1 MLEIS
6 VKGQNR
12 TDMGKKASK
21 LMRKEGLVPCNLY
34 GEKRD
39 ENGLPV
45 AKAFA
50 VSFAELRKA
59 VYTPNIYVINLDI
72 EGEKHIAILK
82 ELQFHPVTDAL
93 QTLSF
98 TLISSR

>member
-34 GEKRD
+34 GEKKD
-39 ENGLPV
+39 EN
-45 AKAFA
+45 
-50 VSFAELRKA
+50 
-59 VYTPNIYVINLDI
+59 VIRR
-72 EGEKHIAILK
+72 A
-82 ELQFHPVTDAL
+82 
-93 QTLSF
+93 S
-98 TLISSR
+98 